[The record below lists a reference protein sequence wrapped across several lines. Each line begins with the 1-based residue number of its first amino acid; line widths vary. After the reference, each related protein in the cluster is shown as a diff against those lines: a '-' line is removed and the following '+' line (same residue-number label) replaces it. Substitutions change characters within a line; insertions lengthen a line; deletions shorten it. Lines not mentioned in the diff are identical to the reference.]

1 MKQFIG
7 FIISSP
13 SDTIERLQILPISK
27 RAFNKVKKYATQY
40 DMMTKQ
46 SVPSL
51 IVKLGI
57 PTTISMFITS
67 LYNMA
72 DSYYV
77 GQINTSASGATG
89 IVLGLMAI
97 LQAIGFMY
105 GHGTGSVIR
114 RLLGKKD
121 VEGARKFSSTDFWLA
136 LISGFVLML
145 LGLLLLEPLMYL
157 LGSTPTILPYA
168 KTYATCI
175 LCAAPALIS
184 SCVMNIILRYE
195 GRAFFAMVGLTS
207 GGVLNIF
214 LDALF
219 MDCMNMGI
227 FGAGLATAISQ
238 HVSWFILLTMF
249 ILRKT
254 QTSLAVRYITIKWRT
269 IWEIISTGLPSLAR
283 QGLASI
289 STMLLNNAAG
299 AYGDAAIAA
308 MSIVNRI
315 SMFVF
320 SVALGIGQGFQPVAG
335 FNYGAK
341 KYSRVKE
348 GFFFTLS
355 LGTILLGVASLIV
368 YFNAGSCIHL
378 FRDDPDVIRMGIPA
392 LHAQCIALFFVPFQV
407 CNNMTF
413 QSIGYKFNATFLSTL
428 RNGLYFIPILLIFSH
443 VFGLAGIQ
451 TAQAVADILTCFT
464 CIPFTISFFAKLPKD

>member
-1 MKQFIG
+1 M
-7 FIISSP
+7 
-13 SDTIERLQILPISK
+13 
-27 RAFNKVKKYATQY
+27 KKYASQY

-46 SVPSL
+46 SVPGL

-72 DSYYV
+72 DSYFV

-89 IVLGLMAI
+89 VVLGLMAI
-97 LQAIGFMY
+97 LQAIGFMF
-105 GHGTGSVIR
+105 GHGTGSVISRKLGQKEVEDAR
-114 RLLGKKD
+114 R
-121 VEGARKFSSTDFWLA
+121 FSSTGFYLA
-136 LISGFVLML
+136 LASGIILMI
-145 LGLLLLEPLMYL
+145 LGILLLEPLMYL

-168 KTYATCI
+168 KTYALCI
-175 LCAAPALIS
+175 LCAAPAMIS

-195 GRAFFAMVGLTS
+195 GRAMFAMIGLTS
-207 GGVLNIF
+207 GGILNIF

-219 MDCMNMGI
+219 MQKFGMGI
-227 FGAGLATAISQ
+227 LGAGLATAISQ
-238 HVSWFILLTMF
+238 HVSWFVLLTMF

-254 QTSLAVRYITIKWRT
+254 QTSLAARYITLKWKT

-299 AYGDAAIAA
+299 VYGDAAIAA

-320 SVALGIGQGFQPVAG
+320 SCALGIGQGFQPVAG

-348 GFFFTLS
+348 GFIFTLS
-355 LGTILLGVASLIV
+355 LGTALLGLASLAV
-368 YFNAGSCIHL
+368 YFNAGSFIQI
-378 FRDDPDVIRMGIPA
+378 FRNDPEVINIGIPA

-407 CNNMTF
+407 CNNMMF

-428 RNGLYFIPILLIFSH
+428 RNGVYFIPILLIFSYI
-443 VFGLAGIQ
+443 FGLAGIQ
-451 TAQAVADILTCFT
+451 TAQAVADIMTCFT
-464 CIPFTISFFAKLPKD
+464 CIPFCINFFSKLPKDGT

>member
-1 MKQFIG
+1 M
-7 FIISSP
+7 
-13 SDTIERLQILPISK
+13 
-27 RAFNKVKKYATQY
+27 KKYATQF
-40 DMMTKQ
+40 DMMTRQ
-46 SVPSL
+46 PVPSL

-89 IVLGLMAI
+89 VVLGLMAI

-105 GHGTGSVIR
+105 GHGTGSVIS

-121 VEGARKFSSTDFWLA
+121 IDGARRFSSTGFYMA
-136 LISGFVLML
+136 LISGFVLMVT
-145 LGLLLLEPLMYL
+145 GLLLLEPLMYL

-219 MDCMNMGI
+219 MDYFGMGI
-227 FGAGLATAISQ
+227 LGAGLATAISQ
-238 HVSWFILLTMF
+238 HVSWLILLTMF
-249 ILRKT
+249 IRRKT
-254 QTSLAVRYITIKWRT
+254 QTSLAPKYIKFNGRT
-269 IWEIISTGLPSLAR
+269 IWEIVSTGLPSLAR

-299 AYGDAAIAA
+299 FYGDAAIAA
-308 MSIVNRI
+308 LSIVSRI
-315 SMFVF
+315 SMFIF

-348 GFFFTLS
+348 GFFFTLI
-355 LGTILLGVASLIV
+355 LGTVLLGIGAIAV
-368 YFNAGSCIHL
+368 YFNAETFIRI
-378 FRDDPDVIRMGIPA
+378 FRDDPEVIRIGIPA
-392 LHAQCIALFFVPFQV
+392 LHAQCIALFIVPFHV
-407 CNNMTF
+407 CNNMLF

-428 RNGLYFIPILLIFSH
+428 RSGLFFIPILLIFN
-443 VFGLAGIQ
+443 VLWGLSGIQ
-451 TAQAVADILTCFT
+451 ISQSAADVLTCLT
-464 CIPFTISFFAKLPKD
+464 CIPFTISFFRKLPKADG